1 MIAPREKLD
10 TQFILKIG
18 NLAKKRWL
26 SDVQLLCRM
35 SEFFLSGGRQ
45 KYPSTRNSIF
55 ILSETIRAHLTH
67 RKQLCF
73 RSSYT
78 FPM

>member
-18 NLAKKRWL
+18 NLTGKRWL
-26 SDVQLLCRM
+26 GNVQLICLM
-35 SEFFLSGGRQ
+35 SEIFLSGGRQ

-55 ILSETIRAHLTH
+55 ILPKAIIAHLTH
-67 RKQLCF
+67 RKQLCL
-73 RSSYT
+73 RTSYT

>member
-10 TQFILKIG
+10 TQFLLKIG
-18 NLAKKRWL
+18 NLAEKRWL

-55 ILSETIRAHLTH
+55 YPSKGNYI
-67 RKQLCF
+67 
-73 RSSYT
+73 T
-78 FPM
+78 FNS